1 MKKLFFLLFTVC
13 FCLSPAL
20 SQTPEADNLDNQFW
34 HETQLSFPL
43 VKAKDD
49 SGETIDKLSF
59 FLNGNL
65 RAGSNVSRFV
75 DKRIGFGFDYRH
87 NKYVS
92 ITPGYIYIASEAEA
106 GNKQYESRLRF
117 AVNLEKGWEKFSLD
131 DRNLIEYRFRNNSA
145 DSVRYRNRLRFTYP
159 VKKDKKELFVP
170 FAANEI
176 YYDFQEKAFS
186 RNEFSVGLSRKI
198 SPNVTTDFF
207 YLLQTNKSGSP
218 KQLNVFGVNLKI
230 KID

>member
-1 MKKLFFLLFTVC
+1 MKQLFLLLFTVC
-13 FCLSPAL
+13 FSLSPVL

-34 HETQLSFPL
+34 HETKLSFPL
-43 VKAKDD
+43 LKTKDD
-49 SGETIDKLSF
+49 SGATTDKVSF

-65 RAGSNVSRFV
+65 RAGRNISRLV
-75 DKRIGFGFDYRH
+75 DERIGFGFDYRH

-92 ITPGYIYIASEAEA
+92 FTPSYIYIASQAEA
-106 GNKQYESRLRF
+106 GGKQYESRLRL
-117 AVNLEKGWEKFSLD
+117 AVNLEKSWKRFSID
-131 DRNLIEYRFRNNSA
+131 DRNLVEYRFRNNRA

-186 RNEFSVGLSRKI
+186 RNEFSVGLSRKL
-198 SPNVTTDFF
+198 SPNVTTDLF
-207 YLLQTNKSGSP
+207 YLLRTNKSGSP
-218 KQLNVFGVNLKI
+218 KQMNVFGINLTI
-230 KID
+230 KVD